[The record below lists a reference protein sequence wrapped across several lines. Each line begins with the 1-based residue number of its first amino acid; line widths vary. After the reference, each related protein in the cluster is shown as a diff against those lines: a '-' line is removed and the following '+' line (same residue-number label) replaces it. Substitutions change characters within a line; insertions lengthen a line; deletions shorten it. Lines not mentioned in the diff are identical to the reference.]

1 MNTNVLAISNIFA
14 GTGTPAIP
22 KAVKQSNQFSSPPL
36 DSKPF
41 EYARGTETVDN
52 PQFENK
58 NSLDNEPPL
67 EFGHTLRGEVLPQ
80 LPLKAKNNVGTKKQ
94 NQLTDPA
101 IQPTLIQLKAA
112 ECLQNAEQSS
122 EGAANKIELKAGCTD
137 DQVQTSLK
145 PDISALLAGKTAAP
159 HQIEPVRVISQ
170 EQNGATENSPQ
181 TSKRPFIT
189 EPQSNKGETANKI
202 QNPNTRLRATRGPYK
217 EQSGDELNLQALVQA
232 QHRTATTN
240 GKPEVMPVSNAPGN
254 QKTPQLAREQLAP
267 ETPVNNNNGIHRT
280 GQKPAITDEPVFPN
294 GRKPDPGF
302 LPIQD
307 KPSVLRPEPFRSGL
321 EKFHLTAEHA
331 VENKAAAGEPHR
343 IQTQQFSG
351 PLSEDV
357 TEQVPNSPANPAYQ
371 NLHRAQIQ
379 IATGPIKGRDG
390 SASGNSNSDSGFA
403 AVLSSENSPTYIAE
417 QSSAFSDTVTT
428 DNLPAQAS
436 PSDIAASITEKML
449 ESVQSCSSQEAGTK
463 QITLRLNP
471 PELGKVYIKFE
482 EQGNQIAGL
491 LEVSKAQ
498 TRYEVERALPN
509 IIQNLAD
516 SGIEIKR
523 LEVMLTN
530 QGEQQSFKDELLQD
544 GLFQQHHYFPEDNNP
559 NNSGPIGTDEPGIFD
574 NESGHQDSPGPQAQ
588 FTATSINILI

>member
-14 GTGTPAIP
+14 GTGTSAIP

-67 EFGHTLRGEVLPQ
+67 EFGHTLRGQILPQ

-112 ECLQNAEQSS
+112 ECLQNAEQNS
-122 EGAANKIELKAGCTD
+122 EGAPNKIELKAGHTD
-137 DQVQTSLK
+137 DHVQANLR

-170 EQNGATENSPQ
+170 EQNGPTENSPE

-189 EPQSNKGETANKI
+189 EPPSNKGETENRI
-202 QNPNTRLRATRGPYK
+202 QNPNTRLQATRGPYK
-217 EQSGDELNLQALVQA
+217 EQSGDELNLQALVRA

-240 GKPEVMPVSNAPGN
+240 GKSEVMPVSNAPGN

-267 ETPVNNNNGIHRT
+267 ETPVNNNNGIYRT
-280 GQKPAITDEPVFPN
+280 GQKPAITDEPAVPD

-307 KPSVLRPEPFRSGL
+307 KPYVLQPEPFRSGL

-331 VENKAAAGEPHR
+331 VESKAVAGEPHR
-343 IQTQQFSG
+343 IRTQQFRG
-351 PLSEDV
+351 PQVDDV
-357 TEQVPNSPANPAYQ
+357 MERGYNSPGTLTYQ
-371 NLHRAQIQ
+371 HLHRAQHQ
-379 IATGPIKGRDG
+379 ISTGPIKGRDS

-417 QSSAFSDTVTT
+417 QTLAFSEAAKNE
-428 DNLPAQAS
+428 NLP
-436 PSDIAASITEKML
+436 PETPLRDIAASITEKML
-449 ESVQSCSSQEAGTK
+449 ESVHSSSSQEAGTK

-530 QGEQQSFKDELLQD
+530 QGEQHSFKDELLQD

-559 NNSGPIGTDEPGIFD
+559 NNSGTIGTDEPGIFD